1 MIKMKCQCN
10 KSNIMISAELHRSG
24 LSVSDDV
31 LVFSSDYEYAD
42 CKIINKNHL
51 MVICLLS

>member
-10 KSNIMISAELHRSG
+10 KSNIMISAELHRLE
-24 LSVSDDV
+24 LSASDDV